1 MKNVLTVTRF
11 TFIEVYRSKLM
22 LSLVFLAI
30 GLLVATY
37 VASEFAYG
45 APAKVALDVGLG
57 IMSISNLVI
66 AIFIGAN
73 LLSKEIEQRTLYM
86 IISRP
91 ISRTSFLLGKILG
104 LSSVLLINSIVLG
117 GMSCILYLSFSGGHY
132 QPLFGWT
139 LYFSFLEAFTV
150 LIFAVLFSLITN
162 STLSVIYTLCVF
174 VVGHAINETSKL
186 FFVKIS
192 PIFEYAIQVCFI
204 VLPNFYRLNLKEFLL
219 YKQSIERAYLI
230 DTQLYIALYLVAL
243 ITLVVLIFKK
253 RNLD

>member
-1 MKNVLTVTRF
+1 MKNVLTVTKF
-11 TFIEVYRSKLM
+11 TFLEVYRSKLM
-22 LSLVFLAI
+22 LSLVFLAM
-30 GLLVATY
+30 GLLLATY

-117 GMSCILYLSFSGGHY
+117 GLSCLLYLNFSGNNY
-132 QPLFGWT
+132 QSLFGWT
-139 LYFSFLEAFTV
+139 LYFSFIEAFTV

-174 VVGHAINETSKL
+174 IVGHAINETSKI
-186 FFVKIS
+186 FFVKVF
-192 PIFEYAIQVCFI
+192 PIFEYVIKSCF
-204 VLPNFYRLNLKEFLL
+204 VLLPNFYKLNLKDFLL
-219 YKQSIERAYLI
+219 YKQSVDISYLVS
-230 DTQLYIALYLVAL
+230 TQLYIGLYLLAL
-243 ITLVVLIFKK
+243 ISLVVLIFKR